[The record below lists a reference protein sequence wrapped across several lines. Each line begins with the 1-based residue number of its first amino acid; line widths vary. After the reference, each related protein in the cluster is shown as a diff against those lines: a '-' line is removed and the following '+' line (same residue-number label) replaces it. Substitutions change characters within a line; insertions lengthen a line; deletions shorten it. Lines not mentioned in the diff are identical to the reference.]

1 MPDKGVHFLD
11 AKGPDGIRIY
21 AIGDVHGRLDLL
33 QKMHVAIAE
42 DLGQYAGRDW
52 RVIHLGDY
60 VDRGR
65 QSKGVLDFLAI
76 TCAADERMIALCGN
90 HDIGFLDFLE
100 YPSADGLFA
109 HNGGWETARSYGVEL
124 NFRDSRALRAG
135 HAELVR
141 AVPPEHI
148 SFLRELKRWVS
159 FGDFFFCHAGI
170 RPGTPL
176 EDQNPDDLIWIRWDF
191 LNYSGLH
198 PKVIVHGHTPEAE
211 VEVMPNR
218 VNVDTGAYIS
228 GQLSALVIDGSEKEL
243 LAASDNPSEG
253 RDP

>member
-1 MPDKGVHFLD
+1 LPDEGIHFLD

-33 QKMHVAIAE
+33 RKMHEGIAE
-42 DLGQYAGRDW
+42 DLRKHAGRDW

-60 VDRGR
+60 VDRGHD
-65 QSKGVLDFLAI
+65 SKGVLDFLAM
-76 TCAADERMIALCGN
+76 TCGADERMIALCGN
-90 HDIGFLDFLE
+90 HDVGFLDFLA
-100 YPSADGLFA
+100 YPMADGLFA

-124 NFRDSRALRAG
+124 DFRDPRALRAG
-135 HAELVR
+135 HAELAR
-141 AVPPEHI
+141 AVPSEHI
-148 SFLRELKRWVS
+148 SFLRTLKRSAS

-176 EDQNPDDLIWIRWDF
+176 EDQDPDDLIWIRWEF
-191 LNYSGLH
+191 LDYPHLH

-228 GQLSALVIDGSEKEL
+228 GQLSALIIDGPEKEL
-243 LAASDNPSEG
+243 LAVTDRG
-253 RDP
+253 